1 MTSMRIDSSQTS
13 ALTKSGQIEPKKV
26 PENETNTK
34 IPQSVNTNKSIQGQI
49 SQLSQVLM
57 QMNVLQ
63 RFFTTFVAQSSSPS
77 TPSSPAVTNLLS
89 QLLMPENKATLIQWL
104 RQGAGKPVLLQLLEQ
119 SRQADSPLRQWLQQL
134 PTDKQDEFNALL
146 KLAVEQRLAANGKD
160 NDATLLQL
168 HLLQPNGRELK
179 LSVEKDP
186 DANPARSTEQSSKWT
201 IRLALPVGQYDI
213 VHAIAVWQQQ
223 NLALAFESDNRE
235 WLKRTE
241 VLSPVLTERLA
252 ILGID
257 SEPATFTFRPPQ
269 IVEPKTEGLSILV

>member
-1 MTSMRIDSSQTS
+1 
-13 ALTKSGQIEPKKV
+13 
-26 PENETNTK
+26 
-34 IPQSVNTNKSIQGQI
+34 
-49 SQLSQVLM
+49 
-57 QMNVLQ
+57 
-63 RFFTTFVAQSSSPS
+63 
-77 TPSSPAVTNLLS
+77 
-89 QLLMPENKATLIQWL
+89 MPENKATLIQWL
-104 RQGAGKPVLLQLLEQ
+104 RQGAGKPILLQLLEQ

-160 NDATLLQL
+160 TDTSLLQL

-186 DANPARSTEQSSKWT
+186 DASPARSTEQSSKWT
-201 IRLALPVGQYDI
+201 IRLALPVGQYDT

-252 ILGID
+252 MLGID
-257 SEPATFTFRPPQ
+257 SEPAIFTLRPPQ
-269 IVEPKTEGLSILV
+269 VIEPNTEGLSILI

>member
-1 MTSMRIDSSQTS
+1 M
-13 ALTKSGQIEPKKV
+13 PK
-26 PENETNTK
+26 
-34 IPQSVNTNKSIQGQI
+34 
-49 SQLSQVLM
+49 
-57 QMNVLQ
+57 
-63 RFFTTFVAQSSSPS
+63 
-77 TPSSPAVTNLLS
+77 
-89 QLLMPENKATLIQWL
+89 NKATLIQWL
-104 RQGAGKPVLLQLLEQ
+104 RQGAGKPALLQLLEQ
-119 SRQADSPLRQWLQQL
+119 SRQADSPLKQWLQQL

-186 DANPARSTEQSSKWT
+186 DASPARSTEQSSKWT

-235 WLKRTE
+235 WLNRTE
-241 VLSPVLTERLA
+241 ALSPVLTERLA
-252 ILGID
+252 MLGID

>member
-1 MTSMRIDSSQTS
+1 MRIDSSQTS
-13 ALTKSGQIEPKKV
+13 ALIKSGQIEPKKV
-26 PENETNTK
+26 PENETNPK
-34 IPQSVNTNKSIQGQI
+34 ISQPVNANRPVQGQI

-63 RFFTTFVAQSSSPS
+63 RFFTTFVAQSSSPPM
-77 TPSSPAVTNLLS
+77 PSSPAVTNLLS

-104 RQGAGKPVLLQLLEQ
+104 RQGAGKPILLQLLEQ

-160 NDATLLQL
+160 TDTSLLQL

-186 DANPARSTEQSSKWT
+186 DASPARSTEQSSKWT
-201 IRLALPVGQYDI
+201 IRLALPVGQYDT

-252 ILGID
+252 MLGID
-257 SEPATFTFRPPQ
+257 SEPAIFTLRPPQ
-269 IVEPKTEGLSILV
+269 VIEPNTEGLSILI